1 MRKKNIKKQIW
12 IDAKEDELLKKKSKQ
27 SGLSESEFLRSCIKG
42 YKIKEHPTKEIREFI
57 KLISGIA
64 NNINQIA
71 MKVNIRGYAG
81 ADELDYLRNTINQFI
96 LDFQKKV
103 YARGD
108 DFNGSDKNK
117 KY

>member
-1 MRKKNIKKQIW
+1 
-12 IDAKEDELLKKKSKQ
+12 
-27 SGLSESEFLRSCIKG
+27 
-42 YKIKEHPTKEIREFI
+42 
-57 KLISGIA
+57 
-64 NNINQIA
+64 